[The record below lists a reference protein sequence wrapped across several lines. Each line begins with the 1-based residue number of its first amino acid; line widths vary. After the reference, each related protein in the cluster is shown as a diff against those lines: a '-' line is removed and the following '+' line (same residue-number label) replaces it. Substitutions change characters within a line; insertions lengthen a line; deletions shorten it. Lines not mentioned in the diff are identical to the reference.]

1 MQNVAGFDE
10 KYFSQNQVFNINMSN
25 NNQFNKQKQGLNIIK
40 RGKLI
45 AKAKKNLL
53 SDPEDVNFAKS
64 PKVKPN
70 NKAALDLDMK
80 VQMQQNE
87 IAIKIKIININ
98 S

>member
-1 MQNVAGFDE
+1 M
-10 KYFSQNQVFNINMSN
+10 
-25 NNQFNKQKQGLNIIK
+25 
-40 RGKLI
+40 I

-80 VQMQQNE
+80 VQMQENE
-87 IAIKIKIININ
+87 IAIKIKILNIN